1 MFLVE
6 LQCHRK
12 RVDDHCEE
20 VLEVLTTCRLE
31 LQELQTS
38 ISRKN
43 QKFSVTL
50 LNMDDDVLS
59 ADSSQ
64 R

>member
-1 MFLVE
+1 ME
-6 LQCHRK
+6 LQRHRQH
-12 RVDDHCEE
+12 VDDHCEE

-43 QKFSVTL
+43 QEFSVTL
-50 LNMDDDVLS
+50 SNMEKDVLS
-59 ADSSQ
+59 ADNSQ